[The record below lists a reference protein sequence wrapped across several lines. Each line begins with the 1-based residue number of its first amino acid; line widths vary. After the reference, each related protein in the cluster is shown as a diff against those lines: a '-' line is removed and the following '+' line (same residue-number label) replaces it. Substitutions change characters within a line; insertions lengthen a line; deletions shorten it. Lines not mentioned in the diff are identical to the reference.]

1 MTEISETHPAFTI
14 RRDAFEDEKTYE
26 EFRGLVRA
34 IEILRLDIKEA
45 IADLD
50 SRVTALEP

>member
-1 MTEISETHPAFTI
+1 MTELSETHPAFTV

-26 EFRGLVRA
+26 EFRTLIRA
-34 IEILRLDIKEA
+34 IEVLRLDIKEA

-50 SRVTALEP
+50 SRVTTLEP